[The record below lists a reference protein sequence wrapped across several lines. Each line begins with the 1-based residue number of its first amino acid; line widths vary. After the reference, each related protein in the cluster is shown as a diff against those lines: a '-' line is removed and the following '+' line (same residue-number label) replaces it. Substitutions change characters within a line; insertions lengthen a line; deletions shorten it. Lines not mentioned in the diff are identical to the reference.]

1 MLCDDICGVVLK
13 IGSSNS
19 YYGYIGDE
27 LPTS

>member
-1 MLCDDICGVVLK
+1 MLCDDICGIVLK
-13 IGSSNS
+13 VGAFNS